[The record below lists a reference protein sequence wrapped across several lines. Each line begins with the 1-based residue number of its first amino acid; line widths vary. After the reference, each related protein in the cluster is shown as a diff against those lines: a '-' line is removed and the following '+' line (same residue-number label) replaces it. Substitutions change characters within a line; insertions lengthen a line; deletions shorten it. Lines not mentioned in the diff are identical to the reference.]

1 MSRLSRP
8 LALLSA
14 FACAASLLAACGGG
28 SDAPTSVATT
38 SVVPTSAA
46 TNSVAPTSAATTAVV
61 AVETSPPVSVVA
73 PVDPAAIGLTQTTT
87 ATGSDLAK
95 GTTPSP
101 FDFVNLSEK
110 LTPIPGFNLAPLPAE
125 ANQALLTSFEQNPA
139 IVELVA
145 AVGTSTV
152 TQADQKAL
160 LIFLGLKRTLSAT
173 ENDDFIKGVVG
184 DGTGVE
190 KGTVANQVGWTFV
203 DADGRQNFT
212 TVRNDTAILA
222 SADSVDHLAGVVN
235 GLFAA
240 NPTL

>member
-14 FACAASLLAACGGG
+14 LACAAPLLAACGGG
-28 SDAPTSVATT
+28 SDAPTSV
-38 SVVPTSAA
+38 A

-110 LTPIPGFNLAPLPAE
+110 LTPIPGFDLAPLPAE